1 MAQTQNLPPVYGGH
15 PGYPTAPHPQY
26 DHNRQ
31 VPLQANGQAMQA
43 APVSQTA
50 KTLSVVRDGLR
61 FSLVVV
67 QQPVRARMCGFG
79 DKDRRPI
86 TPPPCVRLVVTDEQT
101 QQEVPADQLDA
112 SFFILQVDLWDEH
125 GQVEKNIVKAAT
137 NSPAT
142 SISTATTTSYPP
154 PPERPALYVPQVP
167 YADPRTGQFAGYGPA
182 PTYPPGPWGYPQ
194 PHMPQMYMPGAPPAG
209 HYAQPPMPPGYGQY
223 PGSQPQIHP
232 PAQYQPPM
240 PQQQPSSGM
249 FTRNLIG
256 SLTVN
261 ANQLRDPSGKEG
273 HWFVLQDLSVRT
285 EAVFRLKMSF
295 FDVGAGS
302 NDGGSKLSTGKRPV
316 LATVF
321 SDPFQVFSAKK
332 FPGVIESTELSKC
345 FAGQGIKIPIR
356 KDGGKHEGKDEDDE

>member
-15 PGYPTAPHPQY
+15 PVYPAPSLPQY
-26 DHNRQ
+26 EHNRQ
-31 VPLQANGQAMQA
+31 VPLQPNGQNMQTPA
-43 APVSQTA
+43 VSQIA
-50 KTLSVVRDGLR
+50 KTISVVRDGLR

-67 QQPVRARMCGFG
+67 QQPIRARMCGFG

-86 TPPPCVRLVVTDEQT
+86 TPPPCVRLVAVNEQT
-101 QQEVPADQLDA
+101 GQEVPADQLDA
-112 SFFILQVDLWDEH
+112 SFYILQVDLWDES
-125 GQVEKNIVKAAT
+125 GVVEKNIVKAAT

-154 PPERPALYVPQVP
+154 PPERTAYYPHQVP
-167 YADPRTGQFAGYGPA
+167 YTDPRTNQIVGYGP
-182 PTYPPGPWGYPQ
+182 PPGYAQPWGYP
-194 PHMPQMYMPGAPPAG
+194 PHPSMSSMYPPTTG
-209 HYAQPPMPPGYGQY
+209 HYAQPQMGPGYAQY
-223 PGSQPQIHP
+223 PPQPQMYP
-232 PAQYQPPM
+232 QTQYQQPAM
-240 PQQQPSSGM
+240 PQQPQSSGM

-261 ANQLRDPSGKEG
+261 ANQLRDPQGKEG

-285 EAVFRLKMSF
+285 EAAFRLKMSF
-295 FDVGAGS
+295 FDVGAGLGE
-302 NDGGSKLSTGKRPV
+302 GGSKLSTGKRPV

-321 SDPFQVFSAKK
+321 SEPFQVFSAKK

-356 KDGGKHEGKDEDDE
+356 KDGGKHEGKEDEEE